1 MRAHEV
7 GLVLSGGGARAAY
20 QVGVLRAIASILPE
34 RTRNPFAVICGTSAG
49 AINAASLASDAGR
62 FDRAVSRLTR
72 TWGHLHSR
80 QVYRTDVQAAI
91 RCVLQA
97 FTALVSLRGQRATP
111 LSLLDCAPLAELLG
125 RTIDFTQ
132 IRHAIAAGHVRALC
146 ITASSYAS
154 GHSISFFQ
162 GGSSHEPWRR
172 ARRVGRRTEI
182 RLAHVLASCAL
193 PFAFPVVQIEN
204 EYFGDGSM
212 HQLAPISPALH
223 LGAERV
229 LVIGVG
235 SESPED
241 QEPRDPIARPSLAQL
256 AGHML
261 DAIFIDTLDMDLERL
276 ERVNHTLASI
286 HQDVGDTGLR
296 TIETLVI
303 RPSEPIARIAAA
315 HADELPRMMRLLMR
329 RAGALEPNGARVLSY
344 LMFERGYCRH
354 LMRLGFADAIGQR
367 ERILRFLGHLPQE
380 MEGHP
385 ELKPRLARVRSLRK
399 PTILGLLNDP
409 ADRA

>member
-1 MRAHEV
+1 MRAHDV

-20 QVGVLRAIASILPE
+20 QVGVLRAIASMLPD

-72 TWGHLHSR
+72 TWGNLHSR
-80 QVYRTDVQAAI
+80 HVYRADLQAAI
-91 RCVLQA
+91 LGFLQA
-97 FTALVSLRGQRATP
+97 CAALVSLRGRRPTP
-111 LSLLDCAPLAELLG
+111 LSLLDCAPLADLLS

-132 IRHAIAAGHVRALC
+132 IRRAIAAGHLRALC

-162 GGSSHEPWRR
+162 DGGSHEPWRR

-193 PFAFPVVQIEN
+193 PFAFPIVQIEN

-235 SESPED
+235 SESLED
-241 QEPRDPIARPSLAQL
+241 QDPRDPLPHPSWAQL

-261 DAIFIDTLDMDLERL
+261 DAIFVDTLDMDLERL
-276 ERVNHTLASI
+276 ERVNRTLARI
-286 HQDVGDTGLR
+286 HECVGDSGLR
-296 TIETLVI
+296 AIETLVI
-303 RPSEPIARIAAA
+303 RPSEPIAKIASA

-344 LMFERGYCRH
+344 LLFERGYCRH
-354 LMRLGFADAIGQR
+354 LMRLGFSDAMRQQD
-367 ERILRFLGHLPQE
+367 RILTFLGHSPRE
-380 MEGHP
+380 MDSHP
-385 ELKPRLARVRSLRK
+385 EPAAARCARPESSQA
-399 PTILGLLNDP
+399 NDF
-409 ADRA
+409 RATQRPY